1 MHLLITGGLGFIGSN
16 FVLYWHRHHPED
28 QLTVVDKKTYAV
40 NPQTEEMLRA
50 ACGDRLTV
58 EAADIGD
65 LTRMLPLVEAADMV
79 VHFAA
84 ESHVD
89 RSVQDPGIFLQT
101 NVMGTFTLL
110 EAAVRAGKKRFHH
123 ISTDEVFG
131 TLPLHS
137 PEKFTEQTPYD
148 PRSPYSAS
156 KASSDH
162 LVRAYHETYGL
173 PVTISNCTNN
183 YGPLMFPEKVMPL
196 FITRL
201 MEGKPVPV
209 YGEGLAVRD
218 YIWVEDHCRGIE
230 LCLTK
235 GKIGETY
242 LFGGNAE
249 RNTNAVAEQIAREL
263 AAPLSLIRHTV
274 DRPGHDPRYAID
286 FSKATRELGWEPLM
300 SFDEGI
306 RTMIAWYKDH
316 ETWWRPLMPEAERLA
331 EKYLAGTLARG

>member
-1 MHLLITGGLGFIGSN
+1 MHLLVTGGLGFIGSN
-16 FVLYWHRHHPED
+16 FVRYWLSQHSND
-28 QLTVVDKKTYAV
+28 TICVLDKKTYAV
-40 NPQTEEMLRA
+40 NPATEAMLKSEFGARLHIA
-50 ACGDRLTV
+50 KGDICDMDTV
-58 EAADIGD
+58 
-65 LTRMLPLVEAADMV
+65 LPLVEASDAI

-89 RSVQDPGIFLQT
+89 RSVLDPGVFLQT

-123 ISTDEVFG
+123 VSTDEVFG
-131 TLPLHS
+131 TLPLDS
-137 PEKFTEQTPYD
+137 TEKFDEDTPYD

-156 KASSDH
+156 KAGSDH

-183 YGPLMFPEKVMPL
+183 YGPFMFPEKVMPL
-196 FITRL
+196 YITRL

-209 YGEGLAVRD
+209 YGKGLAVRD

-235 GKIGETY
+235 GSLGETY
-242 LFGGNAE
+242 LLGGDAE
-249 RNTNAVAEQIAREL
+249 RNTNEVAETIRSILGADK
-263 AAPLSLIRHTV
+263 ALIRHTV

-286 FSKATRELGWEPLM
+286 FAKASRELGWEPQM
-300 SFDEGI
+300 SFEDGI
-306 RTMIAWYKDH
+306 AAMIAWYKDN
-316 ETWWRPLMPEAERLA
+316 EAWWRPLMPEAEKVA
-331 EKYLAGTLARG
+331 EKYLAGTISS